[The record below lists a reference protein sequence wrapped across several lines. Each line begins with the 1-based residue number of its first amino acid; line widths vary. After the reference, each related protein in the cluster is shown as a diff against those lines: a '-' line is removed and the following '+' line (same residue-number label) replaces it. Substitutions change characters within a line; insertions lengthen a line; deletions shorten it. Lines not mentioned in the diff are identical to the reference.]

1 MEAKGIFFVGRK
13 QQVVGRLGVAPWD
26 RFVERLGTLDELY
39 RQPILPA
46 TRVPMPSYFL
56 FQEESLR
63 EFHGGDEQAYWQIG
77 ESTGE
82 WALRE
87 GPYRHYLDKRHEI
100 GEFVE
105 RILPQI
111 WTNYFTE
118 GELQT
123 RVSGKIIE
131 GAIVGIPVSH
141 VSLEYSVMG
150 FMRRAIALVGFPAV
164 SQTRVAGL
172 GIRYRFSV

>member
-13 QQVVGRLGVAPWD
+13 QQVIARLGAAPWD
-26 RFVERLGTLDELY
+26 TFVERLASLDDFY

-46 TRVPMPSYFL
+46 TRVPMPSYFR

-77 ESTGE
+77 EATGE
-82 WALRE
+82 WALKE

-100 GEFVE
+100 GDFVE

-111 WTNYFTE
+111 WTNYFTQ
-118 GELQT
+118 GELST
-123 RVSGKIIE
+123 HVADRVIE

-141 VSLEYSVMG
+141 VSLEYTVMG

-164 SQTRVAGL
+164 TQTRLAGKAV
-172 GIRYRFSV
+172 RYRFAI